1 MFDYDSLLL
10 NPEGIW
16 LKNQE
21 VLCMFH
27 ITYEFYYMKE
37 EEFGPTYSS
46 LILQI
51 SLELK
56 RMDRTEYSNGSKI

>member
-1 MFDYDSLLL
+1 MEDAYIYSYT
-10 NPEGIW
+10 
-16 LKNQE
+16 
-21 VLCMFH
+21 H
-27 ITYEFYYMKE
+27 IPCEFYYMKE